1 MIEDILFMRI
11 KTKFSL
17 ALLAVSILPLI
28 VVVYILQKNGFL
40 AHPVIDKV
48 LVISFVLATVLAIVG
63 SLLFAE
69 RIVLNQISDIR
80 RFCSKIHNKDYNVYF
95 DLSEEKE
102 EENEL
107 VSLKREMNWMAD
119 LIKRR
124 DEELKKALKRAQE
137 TSITDPLTGLF
148 NRRYFSY
155 RLEEEISR
163 FNRTHQFLCLFLIDI
178 DNFKQIND
186 QCGHQQGDMVL
197 SEIGRILKKRVRFHD
212 ICSRIGG
219 DEFGILLP
227 FTHYKQAVI
236 VTKDIQENIIQIKVC
251 AEQSVSASIGLACLK
266 AGCSCPDTN
275 TLYRWADLALYEAK
289 NAGRNNIQVYDCL
302 KVSVLNHLDTE

>member
-1 MIEDILFMRI
+1 MRI
-11 KTKFSL
+11 KTKFTL
-17 ALLAVSILPLI
+17 ALLVVSILPLI
-28 VVVYILQKNGFL
+28 VVTYILQNSGFL
-40 AHPVIDKV
+40 AHPVIDKT
-48 LVISFVLATVLAIVG
+48 LAVAFVLAIVLAVVG
-63 SLLFAE
+63 STLFAE
-69 RIVLNQISDIR
+69 WIVLKQIRDIR
-80 RFCSKIHNKDYNVYF
+80 RFCSKIHNRNYNTYF

-124 DEELKKALKRAQE
+124 DEELRKALEKLQE

-163 FNRTHQFLCLFLIDI
+163 FNRMQEVLCLLLIDI

-197 SEIGRILKKRVRFHD
+197 SEIGRILKERVRFHD

-227 FTHYKQAVI
+227 LTHYKQAIAVA
-236 VTKDIQENIIQIKVC
+236 KHLQENIIQIKVC
-251 AEQSVSASIGLACLK
+251 VEQDKKIIPVTVSIGLACLE
-266 AGCSCPDTN
+266 AGCSCPDTD
-275 TLYRWADLALYEAK
+275 TLYGWADLALYEAK
-289 NAGRNNIQVYDCL
+289 NAGRNNIRVYDCL
-302 KVSVLNHLDTE
+302 KGSVLNHLDTE